1 MDNRTITNGWE
12 RLPSGY
18 DVEFTDNVPVRIS
31 DNGSQ
36 SPIPGTALIEQIKAL
51 TALQVRLGEWEPGEQ
66 QNEHEARL
74 YVSDKQFADVLQRLA
89 LSSAAVFFDR
99 FRKAVD
105 KDDVDWD
112 RMEYLKDFRT
122 ALEHCGL
129 RWGDVDQDTFLA
141 DYGETMHQETRRLM
155 QAAKMPPVEPELP

>member
-1 MDNRTITNGWE
+1 MNNRTITNGWE

-18 DVEFTDNVPVRIS
+18 DVEFIDNVPVRIS
-31 DNGSQ
+31 DNGSD
-36 SPIPGTALIEQIKAL
+36 PPTPGTELVEQIEAL
-51 TALQVRLGEWEPGEQ
+51 TALQVRLGEWESGER

-74 YVSDKQFADVLQRLA
+74 LVSDKQFAEVLQRLA

-99 FRKAVD
+99 FQKAVG

-122 ALEHCGL
+122 ALEHCGM
-129 RWGDVDQDTFLA
+129 RWGDVDQDAFLA
-141 DYGETMHQETRRLM
+141 DYGETMHQETRRLA